1 MGLSEWTQGL
11 PEGMF
16 TVLIGGADALS
27 AGQRR
32 RLLLARALI
41 ASSPIILLDEPT
53 ENLDAEYSDTRLQAL
68 LTGGGGLFDRSRTVV
83 VTTHHLPVAADCER
97 LEAGV
102 ADVAAMVE
110 RTSA

>member
-1 MGLSEWTQGL
+1 MDTGVARGHVY
-11 PEGMF
+11 G
-16 TVLIGGADALS
+16 LIGGADALS

-41 ASSPIILLDEPT
+41 GSSPIILLDEPT
-53 ENLDAEYSDTRLQAL
+53 ENLDANYSDTLLQAL

-102 ADVAAMVE
+102 AGVAAMVE